1 MFTAEQLVLQ
11 AGYAML
17 VAAAL
22 AARRSTSR
30 LFLALAAAL
39 GLVAALAWRLD
50 LVAAG
55 WMVLLLVSAL
65 TLFIAEESRNRRAR
79 FTPED
84 EMMREAVLQGVPRAV
99 ARHLIDQGLWL
110 SGKAGDRLT
119 EEGAPVQ
126 HVVFLAEGVA
136 GVATAGQRV
145 ATVGPGDLIGEA
157 TILSGEAATAT
168 VTLDGP
174 ARFWCGPADRL
185 RVYLAENPEVR
196 AALQS
201 RFSDALKEKL
211 VATNRALAEAR
222 GESAAA

>member
-1 MFTAEQLVLQ
+1 MQ
-11 AGYAML
+11 ASYAML

-22 AARRSTSR
+22 AARRSTAR
-30 LFLALAAAL
+30 LFLALAAAVGL
-39 GLVAALAWRLD
+39 AVAIAWTGDLVGAAWMILLLVAAL
-50 LVAAG
+50 
-55 WMVLLLVSAL
+55 S
-65 TLFIAEESRNRRAR
+65 LFVAEESRNRRAR
-79 FTPED
+79 FTADD
-84 EMMREAVLQGVPRAV
+84 EMMRAAVLAGVPRAV

-110 SGKAGDRLT
+110 TGKAGDMLT
-119 EEGAPVQ
+119 QEGRPVE
-126 HVVFLAEGVA
+126 HMVFLAEGAAGVVA
-136 GVATAGQRV
+136 GGQRV

-157 TILSGEAATAT
+157 TLLSGEAATAT

-185 RVYLAENPEVR
+185 RVYLDENPEVR

-222 GESAAA
+222 GEQATV

>member
-1 MFTAEQLVLQ
+1 MFTTEQIVLQ
-11 AGYAML
+11 LSYALL

-22 AARRSTSR
+22 AARRSTGR
-30 LFLALAAAL
+30 LCLALAAAC
-39 GLVAALAWRLD
+39 GLA
-50 LVAAG
+50 AAG
-55 WMVLLLVSAL
+55 WAGDLVTGGWMLLLLVSSL
-65 TLFIAEESRNRRAR
+65 TLFVAEESRNRRAR
-79 FTPED
+79 FTAED
-84 EMMREAVLQGVPRAV
+84 EAMCAAVLQDVPRAV
-99 ARHLIDQGLWL
+99 ARHLLDQGLWL

-126 HVVFLAEGVA
+126 HVVFLAEGAA
-136 GVATAGQRV
+136 GVTAGGQRV
-145 ATVGPGDLIGEA
+145 ATLGPGDLIGEA
-157 TILSGEAATAT
+157 TILTGEAATAT

-222 GESAAA
+222 ERAAV

>member
-11 AGYAML
+11 LSYASL

-22 AARRSTSR
+22 AARRSTAR
-30 LFLALAAAL
+30 LWLAVAAAL
-39 GLVAALAWRLD
+39 GLGAALTWTLEP
-50 LVAAG
+50 VTIG

-65 TLFIAEESRNRRAR
+65 TLFVVEESRNRRAR

-84 EMMREAVLQGVPRAV
+84 EMMRAAVLKDVPRAV

-110 SGKAGDRLT
+110 SGRAGDRLT
-119 EEGAPVQ
+119 EEGQPVA
-126 HVVFLAEGVA
+126 HVVFLATGTGAVIA
-136 GVATAGQRV
+136 GGQRV

-157 TILSGEAATAT
+157 TILTGEAATAT
-168 VTLDGP
+168 VMLDGA

-185 RVYLAENPEVR
+185 RVYLGENPEVR

-222 GESAAA
+222 ERAAV